1 MIKKLSFTFIPFILL
16 SACDGG
22 PGEIDS
28 NPLHLP
34 PEGFVGDSVIGKE
47 QYVLNCQSCHGTNGF
62 GTNQGPPLVNKV
74 YNPSHHANLTFHL
87 AVKNGVR
94 SHHWK
99 FGDMK
104 PIPNLSPENVAHIVR
119 YVREIQRKSGIQ

>member
-1 MIKKLSFTFIPFILL
+1 MIKKLSLWFLLVL

-22 PGEIDS
+22 PGERDA

-34 PEGFVGDSVIGKE
+34 PQGFVGDSIEGAGLYA
-47 QYVLNCQSCHGTNGF
+47 QNCQICHGINGL
-62 GTNQGPPLVNKV
+62 GSNQGPPLVNAT
-74 YNPSHHANLTFHL
+74 YNPSHHADLAFHL

-104 PIPNLSPENVAHIVR
+104 PLPNLSPEDVGHIVQ
-119 YVREIQRKSGIQ
+119 YVRSKQRKSGIK